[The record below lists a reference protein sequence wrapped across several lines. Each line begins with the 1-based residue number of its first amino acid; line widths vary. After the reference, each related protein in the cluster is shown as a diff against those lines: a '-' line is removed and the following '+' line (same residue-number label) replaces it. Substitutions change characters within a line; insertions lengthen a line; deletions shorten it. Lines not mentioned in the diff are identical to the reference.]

1 MLFLK
6 TSAAKSDPEVTSLLI
21 NSTKVGLFF
30 YVVFVGFSDFQPLK
44 FSEAFCSCM
53 GIYLASTW
61 LAQANRLILR

>member
-30 YVVFVGFSDFQPLK
+30 YVVFVGFSDFQIFVL
-44 FSEAFCSCM
+44 
-53 GIYLASTW
+53 
-61 LAQANRLILR
+61 